1 MIELIDA
8 YKAEILCVLLAISH
22 TLGFFCFR
30 LIVLRKHPEL
40 DEWKAQTFMYF
51 TWPFIVI
58 IAYKNYKR

>member
-1 MIELIDA
+1 MIELIEA

-30 LIVLRKHPEL
+30 LIVHRRYPEL
-40 DEWKAQTFMYF
+40 SEWKEQLFMYI